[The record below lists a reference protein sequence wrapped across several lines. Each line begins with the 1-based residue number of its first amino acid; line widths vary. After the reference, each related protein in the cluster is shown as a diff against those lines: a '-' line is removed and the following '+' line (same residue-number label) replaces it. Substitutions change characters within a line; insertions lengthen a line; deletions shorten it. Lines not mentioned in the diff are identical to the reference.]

1 MYVKQIGMEEA
12 LRLAG
17 KGREIMVMVPG
28 IEGENGWKDHTLDTL
43 AGMLEGCMFFRK
55 RQEVGGEGIN
65 DTGEPI

>member
-28 IEGENGWKDHTLDTL
+28 IEGENGWGGPY
-43 AGMLEGCMFFRK
+43 AGYIGRDAGRVYVLPEGT
-55 RQEVGGEGIN
+55 GG
-65 DTGEPI
+65 

>member
-28 IEGENGWKDHTLDTL
+28 IEGREWVEEPY
-43 AGMLEGCMFFRK
+43 AGYIGRDAGRVYVLPEGT
-55 RQEVGGEGIN
+55 GG
-65 DTGEPI
+65 